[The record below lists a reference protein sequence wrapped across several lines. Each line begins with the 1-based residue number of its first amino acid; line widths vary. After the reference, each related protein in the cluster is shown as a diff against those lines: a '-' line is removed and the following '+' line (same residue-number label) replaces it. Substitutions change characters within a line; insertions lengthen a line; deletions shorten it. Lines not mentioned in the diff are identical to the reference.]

1 MPVLLVISYPVLVH
15 LSVLFGWPVLQAIA
29 LTCLTAGFSLGGL
42 KQGNPYLW
50 CLVIFVCITTISL
63 SLLDVSIYLLY
74 IPPVAIPLLLF
85 CVFSFTLLPGKE
97 PIVTAIGEASRGPL
111 SKEMRSYTK
120 IVTWMWS
127 VIFLILITLGVALP
141 LTGNQLLWSW
151 TTSVWNYAVV
161 GLIFLGE
168 FIYRIWRFPDH
179 DHPNFIE
186 YIKIVVTA
194 NVSRP

>member
-1 MPVLLVISYPVLVH
+1 MPVFLVVSYPILVH
-15 LSVLFGWPVLQAIA
+15 LSVLLGWPFLQAIA
-29 LTCLTAGFSLGGL
+29 LTCLTAGFSLGEL
-42 KQGNPYLW
+42 KRGNPYVW
-50 CLVIFVCITTISL
+50 CLLVSVCAVTVSL
-63 SLLDVSIYLLY
+63 SLLDASIYLLY

-85 CVFSFTLLPGKE
+85 GVFSLTLLPGKE
-97 PIVTAIGEASRGPL
+97 PIITAIGEASRGPL
-111 SKEMRSYTK
+111 SKEVRSYTK
-120 IVTWMWS
+120 KVTGMWS
-127 VIFLILITLGVALP
+127 VIFLIMIILGVALP
-141 LTGNQLLWSW
+141 LAGNQLLWSW

-194 NVSRP
+194 NASRP